1 MTANQDPIVVIGGG
15 ISGVMAARTLAE
27 AGEDEVL
34 LLDKGRGLGGRMVT
48 RVFQGARIDHG
59 VQYFTAHSQAFQQLV
74 KQWQEQ
80 GWVKEW
86 EGPLSIYCG
95 RGGMNALVKHLAD
108 PVDFCVRV
116 RVTQI
121 QAQPNG
127 WLLRWI
133 SEEQDYV
140 AQTYNEVP
148 KEAIYDPGKEAIV
161 HARAIIS
168 TIPAPQLLYLLD
180 EGKVQLGQ
188 SFREKLQA
196 IQYLPCLTALVVLK
210 EPSSFQHEGFLNK
223 QLPYPI
229 KLITDNF
236 KKGISEV
243 PAVTIQ
249 VHEEWSKEN
258 FWREDQ
264 DILDELLKIAEP
276 WVGAGEKLG
285 VALKR
290 WSYSLPSATVS
301 ESFLSFDTTAP
312 LLIAGDAFV
321 PDSDPLGYG
330 RVETAVL
337 SGIAAARALLDL
349 EKRKR

>member
-1 MTANQDPIVVIGGG
+1 MTANQDPIVIIGGG

-27 AGEDEVL
+27 AGEDQVL

-48 RVFQGARIDHG
+48 RAFQGAKIDHG
-59 VQYFTAHSQAFQQLV
+59 VQYFTAHSQAFQHLV

-80 GWVKEW
+80 GWVNEW
-86 EGPLSIYCG
+86 KSSLTTYYGT
-95 RGGMNALVKHLAD
+95 GGMNALVKHLAD

-116 RVTQI
+116 RVTQV

-140 AQTYNEVP
+140 AQTYSEVP
-148 KEAIYDPGKEAIV
+148 NEAIYDPGKQAVV

-168 TIPAPQLLYLLD
+168 TVPAPQLLYLLD
-180 EGKVQLGQ
+180 QGKVQVEQ
-188 SFREKLQA
+188 FIREKLQA

-210 EPSSFQHEGFLNK
+210 EPCPLQEFLNK
-223 QLPYPI
+223 QLPYPL

-243 PAVTIQ
+243 PALTIQ
-249 VHEEWSKEN
+249 IHEEWSKEN

-264 DILDELLKIAEP
+264 DILGEILKVAEP
-276 WVGAGEKLG
+276 WVGTGEKLG

-290 WSYSLPSATVS
+290 WTYSLPSAIVR
-301 ESFLSFDTTAP
+301 ESFMSIETTAP
-312 LLIAGDAFV
+312 LLIAGDVFV
-321 PDSDPLGYG
+321 PESDPLGYG

-337 SGIAAARALLDL
+337 SGIAAAKALLEL
-349 EKRKR
+349 EKKKR